1 MRTDF
6 ERDELQRFDRI
17 ARLGRAVEIGSRVLV
32 GTAAAACA
40 VVLVGRVLGV
50 WMPPSAWWALGLA
63 PALVATA
70 VTFLRPRDTRGD
82 AAILDRRFGLHGL
95 LMVSAENAENDLGGW
110 RPDLGDRLARV
121 APRARPSL
129 AAKNASI
136 RSGVAAVLV
145 AAIAFLGPLSAGI
158 GGAGRPA
165 SVAMQDAIE
174 RTAGEIELARDDGAL
189 DEERGEELTQRADAM
204 RERLL
209 SGDDVAWSEVD
220 LLREE
225 LAHEQAA
232 RRNALRALAESAA
245 ELSGDE
251 ADAESGRQAAE
262 LAARAAE
269 AGLLDAVP
277 EQTREELARA
287 LAEAMRESAGSQGA
301 ESAAGS
307 PGTESLQALARS
319 LGLDGAAL
327 GQGMPPLDL
336 DEELLKRLA
345 EACRDGALGE
355 MQRLA
360 DLDRLPPIDREALK
374 RLLERREARPP
385 GEKKPGECK
394 GGSCDGSC
402 SGGACRGG
410 LLAQL
415 PGRGGVTR
423 GPGAAPLEMTGDTD
437 ADTSAATPQRLAPG
451 QAIPD
456 RWMTLGVSRAAPDV
470 APERADAASGGAA
483 APDGTGRA
491 TWSRSLAPRHR
502 EAVRRYF
509 SER

>member
-70 VTFLRPRDTRGD
+70 VTFVRPRDTRGD

-110 RPDLGDRLARV
+110 RPTDLGDRLARV

-277 EQTREELARA
+277 EQTLEELARA
-287 LAEAMRESAGSQGA
+287 LAEAMRESAGSQAPSPRPGVR
-301 ESAAGS
+301 AAS
-307 PGTESLQALARS
+307 RCRRS
-319 LGLDGAAL
+319 LDRSASTERRSA
-327 GQGMPPLDL
+327 
-336 DEELLKRLA
+336 R
-345 EACRDGALGE
+345 ACR
-355 MQRLA
+355 RS
-360 DLDRLPPIDREALK
+360 IW
-374 RLLERREARPP
+374 
-385 GEKKPGECK
+385 
-394 GGSCDGSC
+394 
-402 SGGACRGG
+402 
-410 LLAQL
+410 
-415 PGRGGVTR
+415 TR
-423 GPGAAPLEMTGDTD
+423 N
-437 ADTSAATPQRLAPG
+437 S
-451 QAIPD
+451 
-456 RWMTLGVSRAAPDV
+456 
-470 APERADAASGGAA
+470 
-483 APDGTGRA
+483 
-491 TWSRSLAPRHR
+491 
-502 EAVRRYF
+502 
-509 SER
+509 